1 MCQGTFRWGV
11 RKNFFRER
19 VEPAAQGTAGVP
31 RPGAIKE
38 MRGLGA
44 KGRGFVVG
52 LVVLA
57 DAWT

>member
-1 MCQGTFRWGV
+1 MGCQEEFLHAKGGTGCPGHCWS
-11 RKNFFRER
+11 
-19 VEPAAQGTAGVP
+19 P

>member
-1 MCQGTFRWGV
+1 M
-11 RKNFFRER
+11 ER

-31 RPGAIKE
+31 RPGAIKA